1 MKFIEYCRQIKMF
14 ALHSDVKKMETE
26 ARERLSKK
34 LPDNQKWFAE
44 SANFLLQQNATSC
57 DVNALIEAEILCVRY
72 FYTARDRQVAIAIGE
87 HALRMSVQ
95 SALPSQ
101 EQVICNWMG
110 ILQKD
115 SGKFVVATEYFVRGI
130 GIARRIPDRECEAKA
145 WANMASL
152 VNMMG
157 LYDDAIKF
165 ARRALALVAGKDTE
179 PSQLVRGGACQIIAR
194 ASQALGRFEE
204 ALASIRHAAHQMPVP
219 RSAFDYLM
227 RVRLGHTHT
236 VIALRL
242 NELDEARDV
251 AAAAAEDAIHCV
263 GPEAAIQSSVAAA
276 MVDARAGNHKS
287 ADATTQRLLKDY
299 ANDSTLVFDLYF
311 ARLYVLEQAKRMEE
325 AEDLR
330 SRFRDEWQ
338 DHKMKNVIAQLR
350 TLDDAA
356 THDTQDSSD
365 AAIRERLEELAIIGE
380 LHDDSTGEHAFRVGR
395 LSGLLAL
402 RIGLSQEHADALDIA
417 ARLHDIGKITT
428 PPEILMK
435 PGRLDDKEW
444 KVMEEHAAQGH
455 KILSTRKDP
464 LMEMAAQVALS
475 HHERWDGGGYP
486 NKLKGNE
493 IPQIAQ
499 IAALADVF
507 DALSHERCYKPAW
520 SINASLAEIERT
532 SRGYGRQDFE
542 TKLADE
548 FIKLVRDLVDE
559 HGEDGLDPYLSER
572 ASESAFRNARAA
584 AGNTL
589 DAAQLGAVTLRLVG
603 GTESANV

>member
-14 ALHSDVKKMETE
+14 VLHSDVKKVEAE
-26 ARERLSKK
+26 ARERLSQK

-44 SANFLLQQNATSC
+44 AAGFLLHQDGASSDQKL
-57 DVNALIEAEILCVRY
+57 LIEAHILCIRY
-72 FYTARDRQVAIAIGE
+72 FFTSRERQLAIAVGE
-87 HALRMSVQ
+87 HALAIAVAAISH
-95 SALPSQ
+95 AYEWTL
-101 EQVICNWMG
+101 CNWIG
-110 ILQKD
+110 IFHKD
-115 SGKFVVATEYFVRGI
+115 SAKFVLAIEYFVRGI
-130 GIARRIPDRECEAKA
+130 GIARRLGDRESEAKT
-145 WANMASL
+145 WINIASL
-152 VNMMG
+152 SNMMA
-157 LYDDAIKF
+157 LYDDTSKF
-165 ARRALALVAGKDTE
+165 ARRALALLAGNETE
-179 PSQLVRGGACQIIAR
+179 AAQHMRGGACQIIAR
-194 ASQALGRFEE
+194 ALQASGQFEE
-204 ALASIRHAAHQMPVP
+204 AIVSIRQSARQMPAP
-219 RSAFDYLM
+219 KTSFDYLM
-227 RVRLGHTHT
+227 HVRIKHTYA
-236 VIALRL
+236 VISLRL
-242 NELDEARDV
+242 NELEEARAV
-251 AAAAAEDAIHCV
+251 AEAASQDAIHCV
-263 GPEAAIQSSVAAA
+263 GVEAAILSSVVGA
-276 MVDARAGNHKS
+276 MVDAKSGNHAT
-287 ADATTQRLLKDY
+287 ADATTQRLLKEY
-299 ANDSTLVFDLYF
+299 ASDSTLVFDLYF
-311 ARLYVLEQAKRMEE
+311 GRLYVLEQSNRMEE
-325 AEDLR
+325 ADALR
-330 SRFRDEWQ
+330 ARFRGEWQ
-338 DHKMKNVIAQLR
+338 KHKMKNVIAQLR

-435 PGRLDDKEW
+435 PGRFTDDEW
-444 KVMEEHAAQGH
+444 GVMQEHAAQGH

-464 LMEMAAQVALS
+464 LMQMAAQVALS

-486 NKLKGNE
+486 NKLKGND

-520 SINASLAEIERT
+520 SIGASLAEIERT

-548 FIKLVRDLVDE
+548 FIKLVRDLVEE
-559 HGEDGLDPYLSER
+559 HGEAGLDPYLSER
-572 ASESAFRNARAA
+572 ANESAFRNARAA

-589 DAAQLGAVTLRLVG
+589 DAAQLGAVTLRLVK
-603 GTESANV
+603 SSD

>member
-1 MKFIEYCRQIKMF
+1 MF
-14 ALHSDVKKMETE
+14 ALHSDIKLVEAE

-44 SANFLLQQNATSC
+44 AANFLLQQDASASA
-57 DVNALIEAEILCVRY
+57 VRELIEAQILCMRY
-72 FYTARDRQVAIAIGE
+72 FYTSRDRQLAIAVGE
-87 HALRMSVQ
+87 HALRIAMS
-95 SALPSQ
+95 ATTASQ
-101 EQVICNWMG
+101 EQILCNWIG
-110 ILQKD
+110 IFHKD
-115 SGKFVVATEYFVRGI
+115 SGKFVLAMEYFVRGI
-130 GIARRIPDRECEAKA
+130 GIARRIADRECEAKT
-145 WANMASL
+145 WVNMASL
-152 VNMMG
+152 VNMMA
-157 LYDDAIKF
+157 LYDDATKF
-165 ARRALALVAGKDTE
+165 ARRALALAAGIETDT
-179 PSQLVRGGACQIIAR
+179 SQQVRGAACQIIAR

-204 ALASIRHAAHQMPVP
+204 AIVSIRHAERQMPP
-219 RSAFDYLM
+219 PKSAFDYLM
-227 RVRLGHTHT
+227 HVRIKHTHA

-242 NELDEARDV
+242 NELEEARAV
-251 AAAAAEDAIHCV
+251 ATAAAEDAIHCQ
-263 GPEAAIQSSVAAA
+263 GPEAAIYSSVAGA
-276 MVDARAGNHKS
+276 MVDVRTGNHES
-287 ADATTQRLLKDY
+287 ADAATQRLLADY

-311 ARLYVLEQAKRMEE
+311 ARLYVLEQAGRMEE
-325 AEDLR
+325 ADELR
-330 SRFRDEWQ
+330 RRFRGEWQ
-338 DHKMKNVIAQLR
+338 KHKMKNVIAQLR
-350 TLDDAA
+350 TLDDASS
-356 THDTQDSSD
+356 HDTNDSSE
-365 AAIRERLEELAIIGE
+365 AAVRERLEELAIIGE

-402 RIGLSQEHADALDIA
+402 RIGLTQEHADALDIA

-435 PGRLDDKEW
+435 PGRFTDDEW
-444 KVMEEHAAQGH
+444 GVMQEHAAQGH

-464 LMEMAAQVALS
+464 LMAMAAQIALS

-486 NKLKGNE
+486 NQLKGNE

-520 SINASLAEIERT
+520 SIEASLAEIERA

-548 FIKLVRDLVDE
+548 FIKLVRELVEE
-559 HGEDGLDPYLSER
+559 HGESGLDPYLSER

-589 DAAQLGAVTLRLVG
+589 EANQLGPVLRLVK
-603 GTESANV
+603 TSEPSI

>member
-1 MKFIEYCRQIKMF
+1 MKFIKHSRFIKMF
-14 ALHSDVKKMETE
+14 AQHSEVKKVEAE

-44 SANFLLQQNATSC
+44 AANFLLQQDVATS
-57 DVNALIEAEILCVRY
+57 VLKELIEAQILCVRY
-72 FYTARDRQVAIAIGE
+72 FYTSRDRQLAIVVGE
-87 HALRMSVQ
+87 HALSLVV
-95 SALPSQ
+95 SAAMPTQ
-101 EQVICNWMG
+101 EQILCNWIG
-110 ILQKD
+110 ILHKD
-115 SGKFVVATEYFVRGI
+115 SGKFVLATECFVRGI
-130 GIARRIPDRECEAKA
+130 GIARRIADRELEAKS
-145 WANMASL
+145 WVNMASL
-152 VNMMG
+152 VNMMA
-157 LYDDAIKF
+157 LYDDATKF
-165 ARRALALVAGKDTE
+165 ARRSLALAAGIETDT
-179 PSQLVRGGACQIIAR
+179 SQQVRGAACQIIAR

-204 ALASIRHAAHQMPVP
+204 AIVSIRHAALQMPAP
-219 RSAFDYLM
+219 KSGFDYLM
-227 RVRLGHTHT
+227 HVRIKHTHA

-242 NELDEARDV
+242 NELEEARAV
-251 AAAAAEDAIHCV
+251 ATSAAQDAVHCH
-263 GPEAAIQSSVAAA
+263 GPEAAIYSSVAGA
-276 MVDARAGNHKS
+276 MVDVRTGSYES
-287 ADATTQRLLKDY
+287 ADATTLRLLQEY

-311 ARLYVLEQAKRMEE
+311 ARLYVLEQANRTDE
-325 AEDLR
+325 ADALR
-330 SRFRDEWQ
+330 ARFRGEWQ
-338 DHKMKNVIAQLR
+338 KHKMKNVIAQLR

-435 PGRLDDKEW
+435 PGRFTDDEW
-444 KVMEEHAAQGH
+444 GVMKEHAAQGH

-486 NKLKGNE
+486 NKLKGND

-520 SINASLAEIERT
+520 SIGASLAEIERT

-548 FIKLVRDLVDE
+548 FIKLVRDLVEE
-559 HGEDGLDPYLSER
+559 HGEAGLDPYLSER
-572 ASESAFRNARAA
+572 ANESAFRNARAA

-589 DAAQLGAVTLRLVG
+589 DAAQLGAVTLRLVK
-603 GTESANV
+603 SSD

>member
-1 MKFIEYCRQIKMF
+1 MF
-14 ALHSDVKKMETE
+14 ALHSDVKMVEAE

-44 SANFLLQQNATSC
+44 VANFLLR
-57 DVNALIEAEILCVRY
+57 DALPELDLKTQIEAQILCVRY
-72 FYTARDRQVAIAIGE
+72 FFMSGDRQLAIVVAE
-87 HALRMSVQ
+87 NALRVAVNV
-95 SALPSQ
+95 ALAPQ
-101 EQVICNWMG
+101 EQVLCNWLG
-110 ILQKD
+110 ILHKD
-115 SGKFVVATEYFVRGI
+115 LGKFVTAIEYFVRGI
-130 GIARRIPDRECEAKA
+130 GIARRIADRECEAKT
-145 WANMASL
+145 WGNMASL
-152 VNMMG
+152 VNMLG

-165 ARRALALVAGKDTE
+165 SRRALALVAGSESE
-179 PSQLVRGGACQIIAR
+179 PSKQVRGGACQIIAR
-194 ASQALGRFEE
+194 ASQALGRYEE
-204 ALASIRHAAHQMPVP
+204 AIVSIRLAARQMPPPV
-219 RSAFDYLM
+219 SAFDYLM
-227 RVRLGHTHT
+227 RVRVSHTHA

-242 NELDEARDV
+242 DELEEARTV
-251 AAAAAEDAIHCV
+251 ATAAAQDAVHCV
-263 GPEAAIQSSVAAA
+263 GSEAAIQSSVATA
-276 MVDARAGNHKS
+276 MVEARAGNHSS
-287 ADATTQRLLKDY
+287 ADVTTQRLLTDY
-299 ANDSTLVFDLYF
+299 AKDSTLVFDLYF
-311 ARLYVLEQAKRMEE
+311 ARLYVLEQAKRTEE
-325 AEDLR
+325 ADALR
-330 SRFRDEWQ
+330 ARFRGEWQ
-338 DHKMKNVIAQLR
+338 KHKMKNVIAQLR

-356 THDTQDSSD
+356 SHDTNDSSE
-365 AAIRERLEELAIIGE
+365 AAVRERLEELAIIGE

-402 RIGLSQEHADALDIA
+402 RIGLTQEHADALDIA

-435 PGRLDDKEW
+435 PGRFTDDEW
-444 KVMEEHAAQGH
+444 GVMQEHAAQGH

-464 LMEMAAQVALS
+464 LMAMAAQIALS

-486 NKLKGNE
+486 NGLKGNE

-520 SINASLAEIERT
+520 SIEASLAEIERA

-548 FIKLVRDLVDE
+548 FIKLVRELVEE
-559 HGEDGLDPYLSER
+559 HGESGLDPYLSER

-589 DAAQLGAVTLRLVG
+589 EANQLGPVLRLVK
-603 GTESANV
+603 TSEPAL